1 MELQDHDNQLTTAL
15 DRARSNLADQVAAIR
30 DLSSETEKKLR
41 DALMSARAKLFEQ
54 AQVIEELSGAPTLHA
69 TVIAVVKDNVT
80 IYAQDP
86 SQDQKTLKKG
96 MKMRVLKSN
105 YIGEVGSVR
114 DFGPT
119 RVELEFEGGR
129 RHVYDYYS
137 KDDQKCTL
145 RVRGTGSQK
154 PEDFV
159 RGTLIER
166 IHDKRWGK
174 VMSDRPDRD
183 GHVEVEWK
191 NDRGWNDWEFVG
203 YTDGNSRNEVE
214 PATSVRIIIAVD
226 GKVLEVPSLVGHN
239 LKPGDVVRVS
249 QENMAILGKVDGVV
263 QTGPL
268 ASVIAILDDKL
279 CEVSVDDV
287 PRIVFSGSNAGA
299 LEIGARVMLDLSSIV
314 IIKVVP
320 DKKSTFTVK
329 ALPKVRWDDIGGL
342 QDAKTALREVI
353 EMPLERPDIFKH
365 YNTKPAKGALL
376 YGPPG
381 CGKTMLGKA
390 TVNSIAEHHGKDA
403 IESAFIYVKGPEVLE
418 HLVGKGEANVR
429 ELFARARKHKAQYGY
444 PAVVFIDEADAILR
458 KRGTGISSDISDTIV
473 PMFLAEMDGLD
484 EVEAF
489 VLLATNRPDTL
500 DPAVVRDG
508 RIDRKIKITRPDIQ
522 SSKDIFRLHLGDVP
536 LFNGYDHQ
544 ALAEFGTT
552 EVFSDTNRFYN
563 LKRKGGAEDVAV
575 TLGHFVNGGMIAG
588 IVERAKMSALHRDL
602 KAGTRTG
609 LALED
614 LRNAVCD
621 SVRENR
627 DLDHTDVLDELT
639 THYGDV
645 VRIERAP
652 IVNTVTPQEISHEAR
667 PEEKA
672 A

>member
-1 MELQDHDNQLTTAL
+1 MELHDHDNQLTTAL
-15 DRARSNLADQVAAIR
+15 DRARENLEEQVAAIR
-30 DLSSETEKKLR
+30 GLSTETEKKLR

-54 AQVIEELSGAPTLHA
+54 AQVIEEISGAPTLHA
-69 TVIAVVKDNVT
+69 TVLGVVKDDVT
-80 IYAQDP
+80 IYAQD
-86 SQDQKTLKKG
+86 SAQNQKPLKRG

-114 DFGPT
+114 DFDRS
-119 RVELEFEGGR
+119 RVVLEFDGDR
-129 RHVYDYYS
+129 RHTYEYYS
-137 KDDQKCTL
+137 DTDGQQCAL

-154 PEDFV
+154 PSDFV

-166 IHDKRWGK
+166 VEDKRWGK
-174 VMSDRPDRD
+174 VMSNGPD
-183 GHVEVEWK
+183 GSGEVEVEWR
-191 NDRGWNDWEFVG
+191 NERGYTDWEFVG
-203 YTDGNSRNEVE
+203 YTENRNEIE
-214 PATSVRIIIAVD
+214 PAEKLRVLIAID
-226 GKVLEVPSLVGHN
+226 GKVLEVPSMTGYN
-239 LKPGDVVRVS
+239 LKTGDMVRVS
-249 QENMAILGKVDGVV
+249 QENLAILGKVEGVV
-263 QTGPL
+263 QAGPL
-268 ASVIAILDDKL
+268 ASVITILDDKL

-287 PRIVFSGSNAGA
+287 PRVVFSGSNAGA
-299 LEIGARVMLDLSSIV
+299 IEVGTRVMLDVSSIV
-314 IIKVVP
+314 VVKIVP

-353 EMPLERPDIFKH
+353 ELPLEHPDIFK
-365 YNTKPAKGALL
+365 YYGTKPAKGALL

-390 TVNSIAEHHGKDA
+390 TVNSIAEHHGRDA

-508 RIDRKIKITRPDIQ
+508 RIDRKIKITRPDFE
-522 SSKDIFRLHLGDVP
+522 SSKSIFGLHLGDVP
-536 LFNGYDHQ
+536 LSNGYTHE
-544 ALAEFGTT
+544 ALADFGAT
-552 EVFSDTNRFYN
+552 EIFIHPQRFYT
-563 LKRKGGAEDVAV
+563 LKRKGTTEDTAV
-575 TLGHFVNGGMIAG
+575 TLRDFINGGMIAG
-588 IVERAKMSALHRDL
+588 IVERAKMSALQRDL

-609 LALED
+609 LALDD

-621 SVRENR
+621 SVRENW
-627 DLDHTDVLDELT
+627 DLDHTDVLNEMT

-645 VRIERAP
+645 AGIERAP
-652 IVNTVTPQEISHEAR
+652 IVNTVTPQEKSHEAR
-667 PEEKA
+667 SEEKA